1 MTAKMTVRDV
11 DVAGKRVLVRVDF
24 NVPIHD
30 GCITDDTRIRAA
42 LPTIRYL
49 LDWGAAVIL
58 VSHLGR
64 PEGKPD
70 EALRLIPVARRLSA
84 LLDMPVETVPF
95 VVGREVE
102 AKVENLR
109 PGQILMLENVRF
121 HPGETVNDPA
131 FARQLAS
138 LGDLYV
144 NDAFGAAHRAHSS
157 TEGVAHFLPA
167 VSGLLLQ
174 GEIEALSRLL
184 KDPARPFVALIGGAK
199 ISSKMG
205 VLENLLNVA
214 DKFLIGGGM
223 ANTLLKAQGH
233 DIGSSL
239 VEDDKLEEAR
249 QFLHRAAAMGRAVHV
264 PSDVMVAREIEPD
277 ADVRTLPVT
286 VIPPGWSIVDI
297 GPGTVER
304 YSDILSRAGT
314 VVWNGPMGV
323 FEIPR
328 FAEGTRALARA
339 LATGK
344 AYSLVGGGDS
354 VAAVEQTGVAGQIG
368 HISTGGGASL
378 EFLEGR
384 TLPGIAAL
392 QDAKSVKETM

>member
-24 NVPIHD
+24 NVPMRD
-30 GCITDDTRIRAA
+30 GHITDDTRLRAA

-49 LDWGAAVIL
+49 LDHGAAIIL
-58 VSHLGR
+58 LSHLGR
-64 PEGKPD
+64 PKGKPD
-70 EALRLIPVARRLSA
+70 ETLRLAPVAHRLSE

-95 VVGREVE
+95 VVGPEVE
-102 AKVENLR
+102 AKVESLR

-121 HPGETVNDPA
+121 NPGETANDPA

-144 NDAFGAAHRAHSS
+144 NDAFGAAHRAHAS
-157 TEGVAHFLPA
+157 TEGVAHLLPA

-184 KDPARPFVALIGGAK
+184 KNPVRPFIALIGGAK

-205 VLENLLNVA
+205 VLENLLAVG
-214 DKFLIGGGM
+214 DEFLIGGGM

-233 DIGSSL
+233 DVGSSL
-239 VEDDKLEEAR
+239 VEDDKLEEAGE
-249 QFLHRAAAMGRAVHV
+249 FLRHAAASGRAVHL
-264 PSDVMVAREIEPD
+264 PSDVMVAREIAPD
-277 ADVRTLPVT
+277 AEVRTVPVT

-297 GPGTVER
+297 GPGTIEG

-314 VVWNGPMGV
+314 VVWNGPMGI

-339 LATGK
+339 LAAGK
-344 AYSLVGGGDS
+344 AYSVVGGGDS
-354 VAAVEQTGVAGQIG
+354 VAAVEQTGVAGHIG

-392 QDAKSVKETM
+392 QDAKSVKEMI

>member
-24 NVPIHD
+24 NVPMRN
-30 GCITDDTRIRAA
+30 GEITDDTRIRAA

-49 LDWGAAVIL
+49 LDHGAAIIL
-58 VSHLGR
+58 LSHLGR
-64 PEGKPD
+64 PKGKPD
-70 EALRLIPVARRLSA
+70 EALRLGPVARRLSE
-84 LLDMPVETVPF
+84 LLGMPVETVTF
-95 VVGREVE
+95 VVGPEVE
-102 AKVENLR
+102 ATVEKLR

-121 HPGETVNDPA
+121 HPGETANDPA

-144 NDAFGAAHRAHSS
+144 NDAFGAAHRAHAS
-157 TEGVAHFLPA
+157 TEGAAHLLPA
-167 VSGLLLQ
+167 VSGLLLEE
-174 GEIEALSRLL
+174 EIEALSRLL
-184 KDPARPFVALIGGAK
+184 KDPDRPFAAVIGGAK

-205 VLENLLNVA
+205 VLENLLDVA
-214 DKFLIGGGM
+214 DEFLIGGGM
-223 ANTLLKAQGH
+223 ANTFLKVQGH
-233 DIGSSL
+233 EVGSSL
-239 VEDDKLEEAR
+239 VEDDNLEEAR
-249 QFLHRAAAMGRAVHV
+249 RFLRRAAVNGRAVHL
-264 PSDVMVAREIEPD
+264 PSDVMVAREIDPD
-277 ADVRTLPVT
+277 AEVRTLPVT

-304 YSDILSRAGT
+304 YSEILSQAGT

-339 LATGK
+339 LAGSK
-344 AYSLVGGGDS
+344 AYTVVGGGDS
-354 VAAVEQTGVAGQIG
+354 VAAVEQTGVAGHIG

-384 TLPGIAAL
+384 TLPGIAVL
-392 QDAKSVKETM
+392 EHKKSVKETT